1 MTPVIERNRT
11 AQWFADDYPPKA
23 SWDRLRKLLA
33 HTTETPSRSR
43 HRSRLLAWPPYD
55 AGAKAPNST
64 FMPDLQERRILV
76 REHFPANAA
85 SRALRNGS
93 EPGETNAVPGGV
105 HQVELVGTCSREVSR
120 KWQARGLVPDVD
132 FVEWWRPPG
141 WVLDG
146 LAAYWLDLHRRWG
159 VPLKLGS
166 ALWPAYPSSPELD
179 RAARMSRRE
188 FERAEGLVGHLH
200 APENEHLDPGAFPA
214 GDLLR
219 RALALA
225 SGTPTTT
232 SEDDMP
238 TPRDLW
244 AAKVKLE
251 KGALAVWRRIGG
263 NGDSPPAEELLK
275 VAFAQSVDAAR
286 LSRAALAE
294 IAALRVE
301 VATAAKG
308 GPVDLAAVQE
318 AARKGVADA
327 MDGVEATVTLN
338 TD

>member
-1 MTPVIERNRT
+1 MTIERNRT
-11 AQWFADDYPPKA
+11 AQWFADDYEPKA
-23 SWDRLRKLLA
+23 RWDRLRKLLL

-43 HRSRLLAWPPYD
+43 HGSKLWAWPGYS
-55 AGAKAPNST
+55 AGSSAPNAT
-64 FMPDLQERRILV
+64 LLPDLQGRRLLV

-85 SRALRNGS
+85 ARALRNGS

-105 HQVELVGTCSREVSR
+105 HQVELVGTCAPSVSR
-120 KWQARGLVPDVD
+120 DWQRRCLVPGVD
-132 FVEWWRPPG
+132 FVEWWRPPA
-141 WVLDG
+141 WCLDA
-146 LAAYWLDLHRRWG
+146 LAAYWLDLHRRYG
-159 VPLKLGS
+159 IPLKLGS
-166 ALWPAYPSSPELD
+166 ALWPAYPSSPAMD
-179 RAARMSRRE
+179 RAARMGRRE

-225 SGTPTTT
+225 SGTPTTP

-244 AAKVKLE
+244 AAKVSPLGG
-251 KGALAVWRRIGG
+251 GALAIWRRIGG
-263 NGDSPPAEELLK
+263 KDATPPAEELLK

-318 AARKGVADA
+318 AARRGVADA

-338 TD
+338 AD